1 MTLINF
7 IGILLSSLVTLVP
20 VLLAVAYLTLIDRK
34 IMAAVQLRRGPNV
47 VGLGLLQPFADA
59 LKLAVKETIIPV
71 KSNKIMFAL
80 APSYSLFLN
89 VSIWSVVPF
98 ESYSLSH
105 QNLSVIIVLALSSLA
120 VYGLIISGWASNS
133 RYAFLGS
140 LRSSAQMISYEV
152 VLGLLILLVCIL
164 AQSFN
169 LVDINQ
175 AQQSI
180 WFLFALLPWF
190 FVYMIA
196 VIAETNRTPFDLP
209 EAEAELVAGYNVE
222 YSSLPFAAF
231 FIAEYGS
238 YLLWCHL
245 TVIYFFGGWAN
256 TSSFFY
262 NGFGYC
268 LKFSLLVFF
277 FSWAR
282 ATYPRYRWDQ
292 LMYLT
297 WRFLLPATLATVFF
311 VSLIFLIIN

>member
-1 MTLINF
+1 MESIIYL
-7 IGILLSSLVTLVP
+7 IGIVVTSLVTLVP
-20 VLLAVAYLTLIDRK
+20 VLLSVAYLTLIDRK
-34 IMAAVQLRRGPNV
+34 VMAAIQLRKGPNV

-59 LKLAVKETIIPV
+59 LKLAVKEAIIPV

-89 VSIWSVVPF
+89 MSIWSVVPF
-98 ESYSLSH
+98 ESWTVTH
-105 QNLSVIIVLALSSLA
+105 QNLSVMVVLALSSLA

-164 AQSFN
+164 SQSFN
-169 LVDINQ
+169 LVDITIS
-175 AQQSI
+175 QQTI
-180 WFLFALLPWF
+180 WFIIPLLPF
-190 FVYMIA
+190 FAVYMIA
-196 VIAETNRTPFDLP
+196 VVAETNRTPFDLP

-245 TVIYFFGGWAN
+245 TVIYFFGGWSA
-256 TSSFFY
+256 SFSA
-262 NGFGYC
+262 FGYC
-268 LKFSLLVFF
+268 IKLSLLIFF

-297 WRFLLPATLATVFF
+297 WRYLLPITLATVFL
-311 VSLIFLIIN
+311 VSLGFWILAI